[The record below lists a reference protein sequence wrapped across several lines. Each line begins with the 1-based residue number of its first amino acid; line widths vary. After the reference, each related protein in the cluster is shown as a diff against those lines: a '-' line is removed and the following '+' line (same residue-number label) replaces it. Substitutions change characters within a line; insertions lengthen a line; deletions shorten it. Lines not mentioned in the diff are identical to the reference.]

1 MRRENVLRKGTE
13 TAELPVNSA
22 ENKRNARTRPLLVE
36 LLLLGCSILV
46 SLSAGELLLRRYYPI
61 GEINVRFDR
70 RYLYRYIP
78 NSREIYRFSAANGG
92 KQLLVTINGEGRRG
106 DVVSMKRPRIPVY
119 GDSFISSIFT
129 PINQTFVWQ
138 LERKLGSTFA
148 SAPQVVNCGVSGYG
162 PDQESLVLE
171 DEIDRL
177 KPQMVIVAIYA
188 GNDFGDLLRHK
199 IYKLDDQKQLKDND
213 YTIDPSLASPFGTS
227 KPFSRFYSLR
237 LLQKAWEHLA
247 RRQAP
252 RASWSSE
259 GYLESWL
266 RRCRAE
272 YEEYVINGNNNV
284 WDFVD
289 GHYDADVSLTP
300 NSESS
305 RYKRILMDRVIE
317 KMKRI
322 TAARST
328 PLMLVIIPSA
338 FDVVDNYTVS
348 VDTRKYPE
356 YRRSELTDIVEGIA
370 QKYQIPCVNLYRPF
384 REHGASSLYYVV
396 DNDHWKPEGQQLA
409 AGLVA
414 DYIKQHHLLD
424 ATTGASGGT
433 RH

>member
-1 MRRENVLRKGTE
+1 MTE
-13 TAELPVNSA
+13 LSVNSA
-22 ENKRNARTRPLLVE
+22 GNKRNPRTRPLLGK

-106 DVVSMKRPRIPVY
+106 DPVSMKRPRILVY

-138 LERKLGSTFA
+138 LERKLESTFA

-162 PDQESLVLE
+162 PDQESLLLD

-177 KPQMVIVAIYA
+177 KPQLLIVAIYA

-227 KPFSRFYSLR
+227 KQFSRFYSLR
-237 LLQKAWEHLA
+237 LLRKAWEHLA

-252 RASWSSE
+252 RSSE
-259 GYLESWL
+259 GFLESCL
-266 RRCRAE
+266 RKCRAE
-272 YEEYVINGNNNV
+272 YKEYVINGNNNV
-284 WDFVD
+284 WNLVD

-305 RYKRILMDRVIE
+305 QYKRILMDRVIE

-328 PLMLVIIPSA
+328 PLMLVIIPSP
-338 FDVVDNYTVS
+338 FDVVDNYSVS

-356 YRRSELTDIVEGIA
+356 YRRSELTDVVEDIA
-370 QKYQIPCVNLYRPF
+370 RKYQLPYLNLFRPF
-384 REHGASSLYYVV
+384 REHGAGPLYYMV

-414 DYIKQHHLLD
+414 EYIVHEHLLD
-424 ATTGASGGT
+424 ATTAGPGGT
-433 RH
+433 RQ